1 MNKDSIISIRSFNP
15 MVEISVNTSQLSG
28 LISSRNEFLD
38 LG

>member
-15 MVEISVNTSQLSG
+15 MVEISGNTVLG
-28 LISSRNEFLD
+28 LISSRNEFLG